1 MNFDL
6 NTTWLS
12 PDVLLIEGAYA
23 DPPIDVD
30 YVDISDTV
38 ITDPAR
44 LLPLESALPNSS
56 NH

>member
-12 PDVLLIEGAYA
+12 HDVLLIEGAYA

-44 LLPLESALPNSS
+44 LFPLESALPNSS
-56 NH
+56 NP